1 MTLLLGIYSKS
12 IELAGKNMKQ
22 QGKNGI
28 GLFNSTLMALQS
40 KPCFLDIRGQT
51 SNP

>member
-1 MTLLLGIYSKS
+1 MSEKWTHFYKSSKS
-12 IELAGKNMKQ
+12 IELAGKNVKQ

-40 KPCFLDIRGQT
+40 KHGYLDIRE
-51 SNP
+51 